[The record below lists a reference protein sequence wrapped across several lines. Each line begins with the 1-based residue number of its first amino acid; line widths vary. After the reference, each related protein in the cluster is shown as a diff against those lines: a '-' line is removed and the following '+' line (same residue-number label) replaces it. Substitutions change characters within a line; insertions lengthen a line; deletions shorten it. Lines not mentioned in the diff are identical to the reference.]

1 MRSDLLI
8 TSALAV
14 GVIARQQLFQRQP
27 KIVYETQVVI
37 RTVVVTIT
45 QDYVAPSSTS
55 CAMSYTAVPIATPTP
70 HPKPAPSSSTLVIHT
85 TLTASPV
92 STTTQAPVSK
102 PRSTTEHQPSGT
114 GQAYL
119 SAGPEYQ
126 AAVLLHHNAARANHN
141 AIPLSWDSNCEYN
154 ARIAANRC
162 DFKHFIPSGAGQ
174 GQNLFVVSGKAFN
187 ATAGISESW
196 YRGELPAMIPW
207 FGKSNLPHEVFEK
220 VGHLTQMVW
229 KGTTKVGCVSLDC
242 GSAMT
247 VNGQKSTMNKYT
259 VCNYAPAGN
268 IGGQYAI
275 NVAAPISSTNLVG
288 RAD

>member
-1 MRSDLLI
+1 MRYLLLV

-14 GVIARQQLFQRQP
+14 GVIARPQLLRRQA
-27 KIVYETQVVI
+27 KIVYETEVVI

-45 QDYVAPSSTS
+45 QDYVAPSTS
-55 CAMSYTAVPIATPTP
+55 CAMSHTVVSVATPTP
-70 HPKPAPSSSTLVIHT
+70 RPKPVRSSSTLVIHT
-85 TLTASPV
+85 TTAVSSMAATTMRTPTPKP
-92 STTTQAPVSK
+92 STTT
-102 PRSTTEHQPSGT
+102 RYLPSGT

-126 AAVLLHHNAARANHN
+126 AAVLFHHNAARAKHN
-141 AIPLSWDSNCEYN
+141 AAPLSWDSSCESN
-154 ARIAANRC
+154 ARIAASKC
-162 DFKHFIPSGAGQ
+162 EFKHFIPRGAGQ
-174 GQNLFVVSGKAFN
+174 GQNIFVVSGSAFN
-187 ATAGISESW
+187 VTAGISESW
-196 YRGELPAMIPW
+196 YRGELLPMMPW
-207 FGKSNLPHEVFEK
+207 FGKSDLPHDVFEE

-247 VNGQKSTMNKYT
+247 VNGQKSTMNKFT

-268 IGGQYAI
+268 FGGQYAI

-288 RAD
+288 WAD